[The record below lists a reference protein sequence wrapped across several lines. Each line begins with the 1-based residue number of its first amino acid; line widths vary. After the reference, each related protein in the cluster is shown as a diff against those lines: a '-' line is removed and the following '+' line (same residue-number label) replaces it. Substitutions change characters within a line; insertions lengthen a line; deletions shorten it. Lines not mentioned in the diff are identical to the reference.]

1 MLYVTTRSTAETYTA
16 SRPLSDSRA
25 PDGGF
30 FVPMKMPRFD
40 RAEIKALA
48 SKSFSQNVAEILNML
63 FQTQLD
69 SWAVDFGIGRHP
81 VRLVPVSGRAILAE
95 TWHNPSWRFER
106 LVKSVEK
113 TIRQSDQI
121 NRIPSDWLVI
131 ASRIAVLFGIFGEL
145 MSRGEAGPDNPMDIA
160 VPVGNF
166 SGPMA
171 AWYARNWGLPIGN
184 ILCCCNGNHGCWN
197 FIHKGEI
204 RCDAAVAETAT
215 PACDKAVPEDLERLI
230 SAALGHRENGRFLY
244 TCTEG
249 GLYYLEES
257 QHQRLREGLYA
268 SVVGGQR
275 LEWAVLNLYKT
286 DGYLSDPYTAL
297 AYSGLMDYRAGTGE
311 TRKALILS
319 EESPVFSLPYLSKC
333 MGLSIEELKKR
344 LDKS

>member
-1 MLYVTTRSTAETYTA
+1 MMYVTTRSAEETYT
-16 SRPLSDSRA
+16 SSKPLSDSRA
-25 PDGGF
+25 TDGGF
-30 FVPMKMPRFD
+30 FVPIRMPRFE

-48 SKSFSQNVAEILNML
+48 DKSFSQNVAEILNLL

-69 SWAVDFGIGRHP
+69 SWAVEFGIGRHP

-106 LVKSVEK
+106 LAKSVEK

-121 NRIPSDWLVI
+121 SQIPSDWLMI
-131 ASRIAVLFGIFGEL
+131 ASRIAVLFGVFGEL
-145 MSRGEAGPDNPMDIA
+145 MSRGEAGLDAPMDIA

-171 AWYARNWGLPIGN
+171 AWYARQWGLPIGN
-184 ILCCCNGNHGCWN
+184 ILCCCNENPGCWN

-204 RCDAAVAETAT
+204 RCDASVTDTTT

-230 SAALGHRENGRFLY
+230 SGTLGYRETKRFLY
-244 TCTEG
+244 NCTEG
-249 GLYYLEES
+249 GLYYLEEQ
-257 QHQRLREGLYA
+257 QHQRLREGIYA
-268 SVVGGQR
+268 SVVGRQR

-286 DGYLSDPYTAL
+286 DGYISDPYTAL
-297 AYSGLMDYRAGTGE
+297 AYSGLMDYRAATGE

-319 EESPVFSLPYLSKC
+319 EESPVYSLPYLGKC
-333 MGLSIEELKKR
+333 MGLPPEELKKR

>member
-1 MLYVTTRSTAETYTA
+1 MLYVTTRSVEEAYTA
-16 SRPLSDSRA
+16 SKPLAESRG

-30 FVPMKMPRFD
+30 FVPIKSPFFD
-40 RAEIKALA
+40 RREIRALGE
-48 SKSFSQNVAEILNML
+48 KSFSQNVADILNLL

-69 SWAVDFGIGRHP
+69 SWAVEFGIGRHP
-81 VRLVPVSGRAILAE
+81 VRLVSVSGRAIIAE

-106 LVKSVEK
+106 LARSVEK

-121 NRIPSDWLVI
+121 SPVPSDWLMI

-145 MSRGEAGPDNPMDIA
+145 MGRGEVSADAPMDIA

-166 SGPMA
+166 AAPMA
-171 AWYARNWGLPIGN
+171 AWYARSWGLPIGN
-184 ILCCCNGNHGCWN
+184 ILCCCNENPGCWN

-204 RCDAAVAETAT
+204 RCDAPVQDTTT
-215 PACDKAVPEDLERLI
+215 PDCDRAVPEDLERLI
-230 SAALGHRENGRFLY
+230 SAVLGYRETRRFLY
-244 TCTEG
+244 SVTEG
-249 GLYYLEES
+249 GLYNLEEH

-268 SVVGGQR
+268 SVVGRQR
-275 LEWAVLNLYKT
+275 LEWAILNLYKT
-286 DGYLSDPYTAL
+286 DGLISDPYTAL

-319 EESPVFSLPYLSKC
+319 EESPLHSLVYLARC
-333 MGLSIEELKKR
+333 MGLALEELKKR

>member
-1 MLYVTTRSTAETYTA
+1 MLYVTTRSTGETYTA
-16 SRPLSDSRA
+16 IRTLSDSRA

-48 SKSFSQNVAEILNML
+48 TKSFSQNVAEILNLL

-81 VRLVPVSGRAILAE
+81 VRMVNVSGRAILAE

-106 LVKSVEK
+106 LAKSVEK
-113 TIRQSDQI
+113 TIRQSDKISQI
-121 NRIPSDWLVI
+121 SSDWLII

-145 MSRGEAGPDNPMDIA
+145 MSRGEAGPDSPLDIA
-160 VPVGNF
+160 VPAGDF

-171 AWYARNWGLPIGN
+171 AWYARCWGLPIGN
-184 ILCCCNGNHGCWN
+184 ILCCCNENHGCWQ

-204 RCDAAVAETAT
+204 RCDASVLETTT

-230 SAALGHRENGRFLY
+230 STTLGHYETERFLY
-244 TCTEG
+244 SCQEG
-249 GLYYLEES
+249 GLYYLEDH
-257 QHQRLREGLYA
+257 QHQHLREGLYA
-268 SVVGGQR
+268 SVVGKQR
-275 LEWAVLNLYKT
+275 LEWAVLSLYKT
-286 DGYLSDPYTAL
+286 DGYISDPYTAL

-319 EESPVFSLPYLSKC
+319 EESPVFSLPYLGKC
-333 MGLSIEELKKR
+333 MGLSTEELKKR